1 MAEDAYLKLTR
12 RERFEL
18 LDAGSRA
25 AGLAPAIL
33 EKDYWVCRTLDV
45 LFALP
50 DLGEHLVFKGG
61 TSLSK
66 VFRLIQRFSEDID
79 VSFHRDFLGFGADR
93 DPEAA
98 SGKEQGRRIAAL
110 RDACTEC
117 IRERLLPALKAKL
130 TEDLPS
136 DKDWSIEIDAQDP
149 QTILFH
155 FPQAGSPGIAYIQP
169 SVRIEL
175 GARSDH
181 WPQARH
187 EIRSILGETLKLPL
201 GLATVQALA
210 AERTF
215 WEKATLLHAEYHRN
229 PAHPMPARYARHYH
243 DLAQLA
249 ASPVADAAL
258 ADVELRKRVVA
269 HKSVY
274 FRSKWSRYD
283 LAEPGT
289 FRLVPPKERVAEL
302 EKDNESMQ
310 EMFFSPPPPMADVLQ
325 TLSALEAKI
334 HKLPG

>member
-1 MAEDAYLKLTR
+1 MPDDAYLKLTR

-66 VFRLIQRFSEDID
+66 VFRLIERFSEDID

-93 DPEAA
+93 DPEAV
-98 SGKEQGRRIAAL
+98 SGKERGRRLDAL
-110 RDACTEC
+110 RDACTKC
-117 IRERLLPALKAKL
+117 IRENLLPALKAKL
-130 TEDLPS
+130 REELLS
-136 DKDWSIEIDAQDP
+136 DQDWSVEIDVQDP

-155 FPQAGSPGIAYIQP
+155 F
-169 SVRIEL
+169 
-175 GARSDH
+175 H

-187 EIRSILGETLKLPL
+187 EIRSILGERLDLPL

-215 WEKATLLHAEYHRN
+215 WEKATLLHAEYHRD
-229 PAHPMPARYARHYH
+229 PAQPMLARYARHYH

-249 ASPVADAAL
+249 ASPVADVAL
-258 ADVELRKRVVA
+258 ADVDLRKRVVA

-274 FRSKWSRYD
+274 FRSKWARYD
-283 LAEPGT
+283 LAEPAT
-289 FRLVPPKERVAEL
+289 FRLVPPQERLAEL
-302 EKDNESMQ
+302 QKDDDSMR
-310 EMFFSPPPPMADVLQ
+310 EMFFSPPPPMSDVLR
-325 TLSALEAKI
+325 TLSALEEKI
-334 HKLPG
+334 HNLPV